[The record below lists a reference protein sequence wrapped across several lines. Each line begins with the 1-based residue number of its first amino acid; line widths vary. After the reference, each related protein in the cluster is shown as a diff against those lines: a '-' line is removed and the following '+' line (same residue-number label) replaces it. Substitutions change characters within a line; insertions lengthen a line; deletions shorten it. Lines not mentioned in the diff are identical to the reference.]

1 MNHYNVVS
9 TKNYLKVNTLRISNL
24 KDVETLFVI
33 IVIIFSIEIKGN
45 FQVIVTKAL

>member
-9 TKNYLKVNTLRISNL
+9 TKNYLKINTLRISNL

-33 IVIIFSIEIKGN
+33 VIIFCIEIKGN
-45 FQVIVTKAL
+45 LQVIVTKAL